1 MPEASPPAEGGA
13 AVQVTK
19 KGGYVAFESA
29 DGEFVYHTKGLFD
42 TSLWRRPVGGGEET
56 EVLPSLTGNAFASV
70 SKGIYFGEP
79 NSDGSTS
86 IQFFSFTTGKVITVT
101 TIKRHG
107 YRPVHFAGRKVH
119 SLHASQSRQQQP
131 DASGELWLMPP

>member
-1 MPEASPPAEGGA
+1 MPAEGGA

-19 KGGYVAFESA
+19 NGGYVAFESA
-29 DGEFVYHTKGLFD
+29 DGEFVYYAKGLFD
-42 TSLWRRPVGGGEET
+42 ASLWRRPVGGGEET
-56 EVLPSLTGNAFASV
+56 QVLPSLTGNAFALV

-86 IQFFSFTTGKVITVT
+86 IRFLRFTTGNVRAVT

-107 YRPVHFAGRKVH
+107 YGL
-119 SLHASQSRQQQP
+119 SISP
-131 DASGELWLMPP
+131 DERYILYTQVNPGSSNLMLVENFR

>member
-1 MPEASPPAEGGA
+1 MVSRAVSP
-13 AVQVTK
+13 VLQ
-19 KGGYVAFESA
+19 
-29 DGEFVYHTKGLFD
+29 
-42 TSLWRRPVGGGEET
+42 RRYGDLRVIEISEVRSGGEET
-56 EVLPSLTGNAFASV
+56 EVLPSLTGNAFALV

-131 DASGELWLMPP
+131 DASG

>member
-1 MPEASPPAEGGA
+1 MLPSSLLTGSLSITRRDCSTPACGDCPG
-13 AVQVTK
+13 
-19 KGGYVAFESA
+19 
-29 DGEFVYHTKGLFD
+29 
-42 TSLWRRPVGGGEET
+42 GGGEET
-56 EVLPSLTGNAFASV
+56 EVLPSLTGNAFALV